1 MLRKFLLLT
10 MFIFIYQFVTADVPN
25 EIRYNGK
32 LKEYRTEV
40 NATKNM
46 NFKIYNQLTGGT
58 AQWESG
64 TKSVVVSSG
73 IFSVVLNPDIDW
85 RGKDYYLEI
94 EIDSKKLEPREKLT
108 AVPYSLHSNTA
119 EKATVKENNEFSV
132 TVGNDKR
139 FVVDSA
145 GAKAIV
151 GNTEY
156 FMVPKGGI
164 IIWSGSVNDIPA
176 GWVLCDGS
184 NGTPDLRDRFVLGAG
199 NNYAVG
205 AKAGEETHTLTIDEM
220 PSHSHGRGTMD
231 ITGQFPACV
240 EQEDITSVGGA
251 FYMSGRAYEAGGV
264 GHSGDWLLNFKAS
277 KSWTGTS
284 SYEGNSKPHNNMPP
298 YYALCYIMRK

>member
-1 MLRKFLLLT
+1 MLKKFLLLMT
-10 MFIFIYQFVTADVPN
+10 FVFIYQFVMADVPN

-40 NATKNM
+40 NATKSM
-46 NFKIYNQLTGGT
+46 NFKIYNQKTGGT

-85 RGKDYYLEI
+85 RGKDYYIEI

-119 EKATVKENNEFSV
+119 EKAIVKENAEFSV

-139 FVVDSA
+139 FVVDSN
-145 GAKAIV
+145 GAKTII

-164 IIWSGSVNDIPA
+164 IIWSGSANNIPT
-176 GWVLCDGS
+176 GWVLCDGN
-184 NGTPDLRDRFVLGAG
+184 NGTPNLTNRFVLGAG
-199 NNYAVG
+199 NNYNVG
-205 AKAGEETHTLTIDEM
+205 VTGGEATHTLTIDEM
-220 PSHSHGRGTMD
+220 PNHSHEYY
-231 ITGQFPACV
+231 TGKG
-240 EQEDITSVGGA
+240 ENTTK
-251 FYMSGRAYEAGGV
+251 SGYVANAEISQVYQV
-264 GHSGDWLLNFKAS
+264 LNTNS
-277 KSWTGTS
+277 TGKSQ
-284 SYEGNSKPHNNMPP
+284 PHNNMPP
-298 YYALCYIMRK
+298 YYSLCYIMKE